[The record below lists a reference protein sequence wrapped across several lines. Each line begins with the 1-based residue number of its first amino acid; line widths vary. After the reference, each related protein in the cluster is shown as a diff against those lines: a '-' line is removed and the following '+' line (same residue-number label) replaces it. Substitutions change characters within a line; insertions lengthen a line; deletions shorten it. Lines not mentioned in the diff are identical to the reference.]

1 MYRPGG
7 VPHGRSTP
15 QPEPLQEGLNLG
27 TIQDLLQTAWTN
39 VEEKK
44 TLGIR
49 DHLQP
54 PMLFDPPHGPGRRAI
69 LYQHYRAITASLPRS
84 SGNDLLL
91 PNITMPQMSRGRR
104 SKMRGKAR
112 KTSYALDEEAL
123 EIFAEVAERLG
134 ISVSALLRMVARK
147 LRSGEF
153 KL

>member
-1 MYRPGG
+1 
-7 VPHGRSTP
+7 
-15 QPEPLQEGLNLG
+15 
-27 TIQDLLQTAWTN
+27 
-39 VEEKK
+39 
-44 TLGIR
+44 
-49 DHLQP
+49 
-54 PMLFDPPHGPGRRAI
+54 
-69 LYQHYRAITASLPRS
+69 
-84 SGNDLLL
+84 
-91 PNITMPQMSRGRR
+91 MSRGRR